1 MQLIELSINNNG
13 ALQLTI
19 SSWLIAV
26 LSGVILIILLI
37 RWLCIRKLRASY
49 EINEV
54 EIGIGSNKIKI
65 RPNHDDL
72 RIAYQLWVE
81 LKTRK
86 LGIKVDEDNDVI
98 HEVYNSWYEFFR
110 ITREL
115 IKTIPATKVRAS
127 EDTRA
132 LVNLSM
138 KVLNDGLRPHLT
150 TWQAKYRRWY
160 DREAEDQANFQ
171 LPPQLIQKKYKEYAA
186 LISDMKRVNMMLVK
200 YAALLEDMI
209 HGKEKGEG

>member
-1 MQLIELSINNNG
+1 MQLIELSINPSG
-13 ALQLTI
+13 ALQLAI
-19 SSWLIAV
+19 SIWLIAV
-26 LSGVILIILLI
+26 LGGAILIIPLI
-37 RWLCIRKLRASY
+37 RWLCIRKLRTSY
-49 EINEV
+49 EFNEA

-86 LGIKVDEDNDVI
+86 LGITIDEDRDVI

-115 IKTIPATKVRAS
+115 IKSFPATKVRAS
-127 EDTRA
+127 ADTRA
-132 LVNLSM
+132 LVDLSM
-138 KVLNDGLRPHLT
+138 RVLNDGLRPHLT

-160 DREAEDQANFQ
+160 DWEAEDEANSQ
-171 LPPQLIQKKYKEYAA
+171 LPPQMIQKKYKEYTA
-186 LISDMKRVNMMLVK
+186 LISDMKRVNAVLVK
-200 YAALLEDMI
+200 YAASLEGMI
-209 HGKEKGEG
+209 HGKDK